1 MSVNQ
6 YRSVAQALVELAR
19 RGFTANFEYLD
30 GAFTAVD
37 LGRSFAA
44 EELTIV
50 EHHRFEGASNPDDM
64 AVVYAIESRDGIR
77 GAVVDAFGAYANPK
91 LGEFLGKVK
100 IRESG

>member
-6 YRSVAQALVELAR
+6 YRSVAEALTELAR
-19 RGFTANFEYLD
+19 RGFIANFEYLD

-50 EHHRFEGASNPDDM
+50 EHHRFEGNTDPDDM

-77 GAVVDAFGAYANPK
+77 GTVVDAFGTYANPE
-91 LGEFLGKVK
+91 LGEFLGRVR
-100 IRESG
+100 IRETG